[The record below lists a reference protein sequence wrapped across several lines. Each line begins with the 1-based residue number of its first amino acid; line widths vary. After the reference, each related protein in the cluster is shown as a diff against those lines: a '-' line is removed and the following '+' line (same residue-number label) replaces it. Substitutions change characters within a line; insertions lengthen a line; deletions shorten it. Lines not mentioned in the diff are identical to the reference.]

1 MNVHECEEGDQGLE
15 QNEEFEGPP
24 DRSGENRSISQRS
37 LEEESVEK
45 PVPDVDERVNVV
57 PLSVVDHVVVGA
69 VLGRRRV
76 HCVVIGAKWGRRR
89 VVGRS
94 LRLGDPCRISHR
106 A

>member
-1 MNVHECEEGDQGLE
+1 MEQGDLR
-15 QNEEFEGPP
+15 PP
-24 DRSGENRSISQRS
+24 GTH
-37 LEEESVEK
+37 
-45 PVPDVDERVNVV
+45 NVV

-89 VVGRS
+89 VGRS